1 MILYLFLL
9 VVILTGC
16 YLYFSKNA
24 INSALR
30 NYMNKK
36 EFPSIKK
43 VVVFVEG
50 CDLTDI
56 NKTVHSILLQS
67 IRVSEI
73 ATNKDGKTCKPSPQC
88 DAVLNKYGD
97 PFKKGIVKS
106 TFEREM
112 DAETVVVFIKNGYV
126 FKDEDELENLLKR
139 WKNAKSIVE
148 TEHIKIM
155 NSNQCDDFQKN

>member
-1 MILYLFLL
+1 MIL
-9 VVILTGC
+9 IG

-36 EFPSIKK
+36 EYPDIKK

-56 NKTVHSILLQS
+56 NKTVNSILQQS

-73 ATNKDGKTCKPSPQC
+73 ATNKDGKTCKPSRQC

-97 PFKKGIVKS
+97 PLKKGIVKS

-112 DAETVVVFIKNGYV
+112 DAKTVVVFIKNGYV
-126 FKDEDELENLLKR
+126 FKNEGELENLLKK
-139 WKNAKSIVE
+139 WNPKEIVK
-148 TEHIKIM
+148 TENITIM
-155 NSNQCDDFQKN
+155 NSDQCDLQKS